1 MLTERPKDA
10 AFPKWYRATTGGTI
24 YVPTLATW
32 DYLTGNGTLDSAFT
46 ETTEPAIP
54 AFTTPDVVST
64 PDPLDGIDAPEPDPK
79 PAKAAKS

>member
-1 MLTERPKDA
+1 MLSERPKDN

-24 YVPTLATW
+24 SVPNLPTW

-46 ETTEPAIP
+46 ETTEPIIP
-54 AFTTPDVVST
+54 AFPAPDVVVT
-64 PDPLDGIDAPEPDPK
+64 PDPLEGIDAPEPK